1 MVSEDAPTHV
11 PSEKSKINYVLVLTN
26 FDLATGKEM

>member
-1 MVSEDAPTHV
+1 MLSEDAPTYV
-11 PSEKSKINYVLVLTN
+11 PSEKSKINYVLFMSN